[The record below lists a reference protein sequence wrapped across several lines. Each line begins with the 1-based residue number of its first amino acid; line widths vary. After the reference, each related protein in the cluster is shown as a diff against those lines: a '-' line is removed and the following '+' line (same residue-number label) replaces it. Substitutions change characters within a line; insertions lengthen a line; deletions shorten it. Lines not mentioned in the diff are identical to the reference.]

1 MFKSTITVKAENRA
15 IFAERVR
22 KYISDN
28 GSKYKFIKKSQ
39 SHNYS
44 LACWLEE
51 NDGRVCLV
59 FRSNLINKNH
69 DPQAELLNFENW
81 YKGLTIDSVP
91 SSERRTKFVRRSI
104 EVLQQLAEK
113 NLPLSRGLSDDG
125 DYERLLRAI
134 FPAAQR
140 TE

>member
-1 MFKSTITVKAENRA
+1 MFKSTISVKAENRA

-44 LACWLEE
+44 LACWMEE
-51 NDGRVCLV
+51 TDGRVCLV

-69 DPQAELLNFENW
+69 DPQVELLAFENW
-81 YKGLTIDSVP
+81 YKGLTIDNVP

-134 FPAAQR
+134 FPAA
-140 TE
+140 